1 MNHCAKHILG
11 VGWLTCLLL
20 VLSVT
25 SCTDLIFDSREGCE
39 RGVYVNFK
47 YDYNLYRADMFA
59 DHVGEVTLYVFDEQG
74 NYITQCTEANEEGN
88 EPLKKADYAMFL
100 DLPEGTYRFIALA
113 HQRKYDD
120 LIQEEGAK
128 FRRTEM
134 NENNVKEDLKI
145 TLDHISTYEGE
156 AYIDHQNQPLD
167 TLWHAMSEETVEVT
181 QGKMAHHTM
190 SLVRNTKYIS
200 VTLRDIEEPDLMDI
214 NDYELYIK
222 GANVQ
227 LNHDNSASNHPRAIC
242 TPFVTWNTKDPDSDT
257 RTSVGNMGHAD
268 FMTSRI
274 FVHDNL
280 ADDEVLIVKNK
291 KTGKTVIEVN
301 LPDLLSR
308 LCNYDELHRYSRQ
321 EFLDR
326 GYDYNLS
333 FFLSGGN
340 WAYANV
346 SIGVLGWSKRI
357 QNVSLGE

>member
-11 VGWLTCLLL
+11 VGWLACLLL

-156 AYIDHQNQPLD
+156 AY
-167 TLWHAMSEETVEVT
+167 
-181 QGKMAHHTM
+181 
-190 SLVRNTKYIS
+190 
-200 VTLRDIEEPDLMDI
+200 LR
-214 NDYELYIK
+214 
-222 GANVQ
+222 
-227 LNHDNSASNHPRAIC
+227 
-242 TPFVTWNTKDPDSDT
+242 
-257 RTSVGNMGHAD
+257 
-268 FMTSRI
+268 
-274 FVHDNL
+274 
-280 ADDEVLIVKNK
+280 
-291 KTGKTVIEVN
+291 
-301 LPDLLSR
+301 
-308 LCNYDELHRYSRQ
+308 
-321 EFLDR
+321 
-326 GYDYNLS
+326 
-333 FFLSGGN
+333 
-340 WAYANV
+340 
-346 SIGVLGWSKRI
+346 
-357 QNVSLGE
+357 